1 MGECEGGSASF
12 GLVGLGNFGAGLLVV
27 VVFGFF
33 VVGVGG
39 VGGVDLAAS
48 ALVLGALGFRCLE
61 LFGKSKEVI

>member
-1 MGECEGGSASF
+1 
-12 GLVGLGNFGAGLLVV
+12 VV